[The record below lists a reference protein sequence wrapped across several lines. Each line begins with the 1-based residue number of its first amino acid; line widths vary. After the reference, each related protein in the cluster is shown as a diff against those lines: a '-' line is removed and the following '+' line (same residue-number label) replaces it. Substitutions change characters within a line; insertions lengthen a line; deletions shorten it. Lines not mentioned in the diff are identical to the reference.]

1 MGCINRIYRDLA
13 GSPIPTLVRQKT
25 LVRAARF
32 FAPSHQL
39 WVIISMDNYRSYVTA
54 RWCPPSDK
62 LGYNPINYRYFTPES
77 TQTFGKVCALTYAPC
92 GWVDTDAHSISIVPP
107 S

>member
-39 WVIISMDNYRSYVTA
+39 WVIIPWIIIGVMLLQGGA
-54 RWCPPSDK
+54 PPVISWAIIPLTIDISPPNQPK
-62 LGYNPINYRYFTPES
+62 RYS
-77 TQTFGKVCALTYAPC
+77 TYLHQL
-92 GWVDTDAHSISIVPP
+92 S
-107 S
+107 